1 MSKTIKGMK
10 LLYVVLIIVAIVLVV
25 SVAMIYQFYMSLTTT
40 STKPSPPT
48 PKPPSSN
55 KYVAT
60 LPVKF
65 TISDKWAGGSP
76 GATSITVY
84 KADTLEQF
92 DSGTADA
99 STGVWTSNK
108 AMKSGDQY
116 YVKLSLSN
124 ALVYYK
130 VTIPY
135 ATSTGQ
141 VYHYISLDF
150 YTLGTYAITAQ
161 LPNGTIISDGG
172 TLNLTEYFN
181 GGTFTTIT
189 LTVMIRNT
197 QTSDSGVMEF
207 FDPIKNMQREVI
219 FYFKVSGNQYEQL
232 IVKNVPLIYQSANAR
247 YYGMKIDPWKLVLD
261 KDPLGAYNTHNGEEL
276 DGIYTFNIQLDVSG
290 ITAGSDGPKLDFY
303 LYAFDNFNYF
313 QTYGTDLSDALEL
326 QSTDYNIEIDG

>member
-1 MSKTIKGMK
+1 MSKYIKGTK
-10 LLYVVLIIVAIVLVV
+10 TLYLLVAVVVVVCLVALFT
-25 SVAMIYQFYMSLTTT
+25 AYQVYMNI
-40 STKPSPPT
+40 STYTPPT
-48 PKPPSSN
+48 GQTTPPSTPN
-55 KYVAT
+55 QYVAT

-65 TISDKWAGGSP
+65 TISDKWKGGSP

-92 DSGTADA
+92 DSGTADTN
-99 STGVWTSNK
+99 TGVWTSNK
-108 AMKSGDQY
+108 AMKSGEQY
-116 YVKLSLSN
+116 WIKLSLSN

-150 YTLGTYAITAQ
+150 YTLGAYAITAQ
-161 LPNGTIISDGG
+161 LSNGTTLSDGA

-181 GGTFTTIT
+181 GGTFTTVT

-197 QTSDSGVMEF
+197 QSSDSGVMDF
-207 FDPIKNMQREVI
+207 FDPIKNMKRETI

-232 IVKNVPLIYQSANAR
+232 IVKNVPLIYQSASAR
-247 YYGMKIDPWKLVLD
+247 YYGFKVDPWKLVLD

-276 DGIYTFNIQLDVSG
+276 DGIYTFNIQFDVSG
-290 ITAGSDGPKLDFY
+290 ISQSDGPEIDFY
-303 LYAFDNFNYF
+303 LYTFDNFNYF
-313 QTYGTDLSDALEL
+313 NTYGTDLSDALEL
-326 QSTDYNIEIDG
+326 QATDYNIEIDGK

>member
-1 MSKTIKGMK
+1 MSKTIKGVK
-10 LLYVVLIIVAIVLVV
+10 LLYVILAIVILVALV
-25 SVAMIYQFYMSLTTT
+25 SVAMYLQFYMTLTQKPTPT
-40 STKPSPPT
+40 PTPTPSPT
-48 PKPPSSN
+48 PSN

-65 TISDKWAGGSP
+65 TISDRWAGGSP

-84 KADTLEQF
+84 KANTLEQF

-108 AMKSGDQY
+108 AMKTGDQY
-116 YVKLSLSN
+116 WVKLSLSN

-130 VTIPY
+130 ITIPY

-150 YTLGTYAITAQ
+150 YTLGAYAITAQ
-161 LPNGTIISDGG
+161 LQNGTTLADGK
-172 TLNLTEYFN
+172 TLNLTEYFD
-181 GGTFTTIT
+181 GGTFTTVT

-197 QTSDSGVMEF
+197 QSSDSGLMEF
-207 FDPIKNMQREVI
+207 FDPIKNMKREVI
-219 FYFKVSGNQYEQL
+219 FYFKVSGSQYEQL
-232 IVKNVPLIYQSANAR
+232 IVKNIPLIYQSANAR
-247 YYGMKIDPWKLVLD
+247 YYGFKVDPWKLVLD

-290 ITAGSDGPKLDFY
+290 ITAKADGPELEFY
-303 LYAFDNFNYF
+303 LYAFNNFDYF
-313 QTYGTDLSDALEL
+313 KTYGTNLSDALEL
-326 QSTDYNIEIDG
+326 QSTDYDIEIDG

>member
-1 MSKTIKGMK
+1 MSRVLRTQKAIYALIAM
-10 LLYVVLIIVAIVLVV
+10 VAVILIIVGVV
-25 SVAMIYQFYMSLTTT
+25 AYQVYLSLMRQPRIT
-40 STKPSPPT
+40 PT
-48 PKPPSSN
+48 PPPAPQPTQF
-55 KYVAT
+55 VAS

-92 DSGTADA
+92 DSGTADS

-108 AMKSGDQY
+108 AMKTGEQY
-116 YVKLSLSN
+116 WVKLSLSN
-124 ALVYYK
+124 ALIYYK

-150 YTLGTYAITAQ
+150 YTLGAYAITAQ
-161 LPNGTIISDGG
+161 LSNGTVLSDGA
-172 TLNLTEYFN
+172 TLNLTKHF
-181 GGTFTTIT
+181 GGSTFTTVTFTI
-189 LTVMIRNT
+189 MIRNT
-197 QTSDSGVMEF
+197 ETADSGLMDF
-207 FDPIKNMQREVI
+207 FDPIKNMQRETI

-232 IVKNVPLIYQSANAR
+232 IVKNVPMIYQSANAR

-276 DGIYTFNIQLDVSG
+276 DGIYTFNVQFDVSG
-290 ITAGSDGPKLDFY
+290 ITAGADGPEIEFY
-303 LYAFDNFNYF
+303 LYTFDNFDYF
-313 QTYGTDLSDALEL
+313 KTYGTDLSDALEL
-326 QSTDYNIEIDG
+326 QATDYNIEIDG